1 MAETPAGCGPEKRHV
16 DFSCIIPT
24 HDRDELL
31 EAALESIAA
40 QTLQPRE
47 VIVSDN
53 LDRAETRALVAAF
66 DARVSFAVRYL
77 GHHEGGRG
85 CISRNLAAEQAS
97 GEYLAFLDDDDL
109 WKPGFLEAVDAAFAA
124 RRTDAVYV
132 WITYLYPSGQQE
144 SGRKIAE
151 DLGVGDFVIRNPGT
165 VISNLAVKR
174 SVFLELGGFDESM
187 HPPYDRDFAMRLL
200 LKGHCYAVVPEE
212 LLLFRQHDGARESR
226 PGESYA
232 RGQRAFF
239 ERYRDKVRLSLRLR
253 FWLKM
258 KASAIRSGLE
268 RSVFPVGAFVV
279 GSDHI
284 LKKLERKIGRA
295 LG

>member
-1 MAETPAGCGPEKRHV
+1 MADSPADRGADKRQV

-31 EAALESIAA
+31 EAALDSIAD
-40 QTLQPRE
+40 QTVQPRE

-53 LDRAETRALVAAF
+53 LVREETRALVKSF
-66 DARVSFAVRYL
+66 DASVPFSVRYL
-77 GHHEGGRG
+77 GHHQGGRG
-85 CISRNLAAEQAS
+85 CISRNLAAQEAGGQ
-97 GEYLAFLDDDDL
+97 YLAFLDDDDL
-109 WKPGFLEAVDAAFAA
+109 WKPEFLASVDASFAA
-124 RRTDAVYV
+124 RQTDAVYV
-132 WITYLYPSGQQE
+132 WITYLFPSGEQE
-144 SGRKIAE
+144 AGRKIAE

-200 LKGHCYAVVPEE
+200 QRGNSYSVVPQE
-212 LLLFRQHDGARESR
+212 LLLFRQHEGARESR

-239 ERYRDKVRLSLRLR
+239 ERYRDKVRPSLRLR
-253 FWLKM
+253 FWLKI

-268 RSVFPVGAFVV
+268 HLVFPLGAVVV
-279 GSDHI
+279 GTDHI